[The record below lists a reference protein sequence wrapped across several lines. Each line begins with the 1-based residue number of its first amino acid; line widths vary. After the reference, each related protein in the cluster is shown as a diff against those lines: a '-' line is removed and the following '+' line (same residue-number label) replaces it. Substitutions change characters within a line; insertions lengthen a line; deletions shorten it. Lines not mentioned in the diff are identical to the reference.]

1 MSSPKVRQKNLLKPL
16 LTNLKFSTSRIQKQ
30 IGFFHLILLTLQNV
44 YCVYQAFEQAKLG
57 VAGGLTLDLLSIL
70 LRTQLPQKSVTYFK
84 SDPKMFTTLL
94 PPRFSLTFRRSKE
107 SKDFQSNYLIL
118 SGVLNFLTSK
128 NYLERLLTSGTNS

>member
-57 VAGGLTLDLLSIL
+57 VVRFDFRLELIFAED
-70 LRTQLPQKSVTYFK
+70 PAVQKSVTYFK